1 MSSSTATNSSCS
13 SSVVGPA
20 TSEDILSHVREEE
33 EAHKL
38 RLRAADRKL
47 EALKARLRQ
56 VPQGVRLYLQERM
69 ALEKDVEKQKALKQ
83 EIERDHQQLL
93 RDARHLV
100 ASNVRGREAHVT
112 ELFKRGAPPPS
123 ANTVVYTTCH
133 VCGNVL
139 EKVVDASVMIC
150 PKCGVSEPY
159 LESTRNGLGFNE
171 DVEFV
176 NNTYKRQNHFQEWLN
191 QVQARET
198 APIPDKVIQKIAWQL
213 HRSGTRRTEDI
224 TRAKVRA
231 ALKALRLRRYY
242 ENISS
247 ILCQLTGV
255 KPRRLLKH
263 EEMQL
268 KNMFLVIQKPFERHC
283 PKNRSNFLSY
293 SYILFKFCEL
303 TGLDWMLDYF
313 KLLKGNDKL
322 HKQDETFRKICQDLD
337 WRFIPSI

>member
-1 MSSSTATNSSCS
+1 M
-13 SSVVGPA
+13 
-20 TSEDILSHVREEE
+20 
-33 EAHKL
+33 
-38 RLRAADRKL
+38 
-47 EALKARLRQ
+47 
-56 VPQGVRLYLQERM
+56 
-69 ALEKDVEKQKALKQ
+69 
-83 EIERDHQQLL
+83 
-93 RDARHLV
+93 
-100 ASNVRGREAHVT
+100 
-112 ELFKRGAPPPS
+112 
-123 ANTVVYTTCH
+123 
-133 VCGNVL
+133 CGNVL

-213 HRSGTRRTEDI
+213 HQLGTRRTEDI

-283 PKNRSNFLSY
+283 PKNRSNFFELLVHFVQVLRAHRPRLDVGLFQAAQRQRQAAQTGRNLSQNLPGPGLAVHPEHL
-293 SYILFKFCEL
+293 IKKNNLFQAL
-303 TGLDWMLDYF
+303 
-313 KLLKGNDKL
+313 
-322 HKQDETFRKICQDLD
+322 
-337 WRFIPSI
+337 